1 MSGGL
6 AQAHAEAGIHIDGG
20 GVGARRWL
28 VVGEGQ
34 VGTFDLEFTDERL
47 HLMHGTGDE
56 GPRLRAMNA
65 AGDPGEVLDGLPTG
79 VAGAPGDLAD
89 AVVVPAVQGGGPLAV
104 GAGLG
109 VEADGDDGLG
119 RGGQQV
125 MPAGRVLLGQVE
137 GDLHGLDGVRLVG
150 VFCAAGGAVGKYL
163 HKSIVC
169 NFKLGAGNV
178 EVHVQVWGISFGGHG
193 ISSGLH
199 LWRLSSARWAPAG
212 GCGGFRRRPA
222 HWRRRSR
229 RG

>member
-1 MSGGL
+1 
-6 AQAHAEAGIHIDGG
+6 
-20 GVGARRWL
+20 
-28 VVGEGQ
+28 
-34 VGTFDLEFTDERL
+34 
-47 HLMHGTGDE
+47 
-56 GPRLRAMNA
+56 MNA

-169 NFKLGAGNV
+169 NFKFGAGDV
-178 EVHVQVWGISFGGHG
+178 KVHV
-193 ISSGLH
+193 
-199 LWRLSSARWAPAG
+199 
-212 GCGGFRRRPA
+212 
-222 HWRRRSR
+222 
-229 RG
+229 

>member
-6 AQAHAEAGIHIDGG
+6 AQAHAEAGIYIDGG
-20 GVGARRWL
+20 GVGARRRL

-34 VGTFDLEFTDERL
+34 VGAFDLEFADERL
-47 HLMHGTGDE
+47 HLMHGAGNK

-109 VEADGDDGLG
+109 VEADCDDSLG
-119 RGGQQV
+119 RGGQQI
-125 MPAGRVLLGQVE
+125 MPAGWVLLGQVE
-137 GDLHGLDGVRLVG
+137 GDLHGLDGVWLVG

-178 EVHVQVWGISFGGHG
+178 DVHVQVWGISFGGHG
-193 ISSGLH
+193 ISSGPH
-199 LWRLSSARWAPAG
+199 SWRLLPARWAPAG